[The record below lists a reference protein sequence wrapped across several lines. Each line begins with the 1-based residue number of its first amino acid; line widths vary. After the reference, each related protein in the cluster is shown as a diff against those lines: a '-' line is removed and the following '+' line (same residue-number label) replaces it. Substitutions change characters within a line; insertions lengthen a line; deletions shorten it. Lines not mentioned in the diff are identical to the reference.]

1 MRIHQP
7 AAGETLNSGISD
19 AKDASKPVAAAIKLR
34 FAIELITVEEC
45 LARLWLVDESSL
57 WPVKEHA

>member
-1 MRIHQP
+1 MRSHQP
-7 AAGETLNSGISD
+7 AAGDTLNFGISA

-34 FAIELITVEEC
+34 FAIELITVVEC
-45 LARLWLVDESSL
+45 LVRLWLVEESSL